1 MRAREGWEPVS
12 FDSRGELVEAPVASP
27 PSEGSSGIC
36 TVRRGR
42 LPLSWTELVRE
53 GGPAGGVKLSEGG
66 GLMGFVSGGGDLMVP
81 LRESREEEE
90 ARLVSAGSPRVGSG
104 AEVDEIQCWER
115 MERDSSI
122 GVKML
127 RDLTDMRFGSSIC
140 PV

>member
-1 MRAREGWEPVS
+1 VS

-27 PSEGSSGIC
+27 PSEGSSGIW

-66 GLMGFVSGGGDLMVP
+66 GGLMVFVECGGGDLIVP

-90 ARLVSAGSPRVGSG
+90 VRLVSAGSPRVDSG

-115 MERDSSI
+115 MERDSSM

-127 RDLTDMRFGSSIC
+127 RDLTDGRLGSSIC
-140 PV
+140 PVL

>member
-1 MRAREGWEPVS
+1 M
-12 FDSRGELVEAPVASP
+12 
-27 PSEGSSGIC
+27 SG
-36 TVRRGR
+36 
-42 LPLSWTELVRE
+42 
-53 GGPAGGVKLSEGG
+53 GG
-66 GLMGFVSGGGDLMVP
+66 GLMGFVCGGGDLMAP

-90 ARLVSAGSPRVGSG
+90 ARVASAGSPRVGSG

-115 MERDSSI
+115 MERDSSM

>member
-1 MRAREGWEPVS
+1 MIA
-12 FDSRGELVEAPVASP
+12 
-27 PSEGSSGIC
+27 
-36 TVRRGR
+36 
-42 LPLSWTELVRE
+42 
-53 GGPAGGVKLSEGG
+53 
-66 GLMGFVSGGGDLMVP
+66 P

-90 ARLVSAGSPRVGSG
+90 ARLVSAGSPRCDSG

-115 MERDSSI
+115 MERDSSM

>member
-1 MRAREGWEPVS
+1 MS

-27 PSEGSSGIC
+27 PSDGSSGIW

-53 GGPAGGVKLSEGG
+53 GGPAGGVNLSEGG
-66 GLMGFVSGGGDLMVP
+66 GLMGCVCGGGDLMVP
-81 LRESREEEE
+81 LRESREEE
-90 ARLVSAGSPRVGSG
+90 ARLVSAGSPRVDSG

-115 MERDSSI
+115 MERDSSM

>member
-1 MRAREGWEPVS
+1 MG
-12 FDSRGELVEAPVASP
+12 
-27 PSEGSSGIC
+27 SEMCI
-36 TVRRGR
+36 RDRD
-42 LPLSWTELVRE
+42 
-53 GGPAGGVKLSEGG
+53 GG

-81 LRESREEEE
+81 LRAESREEE
-90 ARLVSAGSPRVGSG
+90 ARLVGAGSPRADSG

-115 MERDSSI
+115 MERDSSM